1 MCLHLGPPRAPN
13 KSVVERHCECQG
25 GAAKCHA
32 RDENATICTSRAS
45 YKLATGDHGLRQVV
59 SVQIEEKWFAR
70 CIKLLCNIYI
80 YIYTCIYIYR
90 YIYIYECICIYIYNY
105 IYI

>member
-32 RDENATICTSRAS
+32 WDENATICTSRAS

-80 YIYTCIYIYR
+80 YTCIYIYR
-90 YIYIYECICIYIYNY
+90 YIYIYECICIYII